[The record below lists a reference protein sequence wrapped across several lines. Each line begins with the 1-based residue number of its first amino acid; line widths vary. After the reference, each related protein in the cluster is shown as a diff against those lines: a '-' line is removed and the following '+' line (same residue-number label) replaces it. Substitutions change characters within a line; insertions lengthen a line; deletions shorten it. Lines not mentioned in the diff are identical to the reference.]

1 MREDDAVVFGPPIR
15 TEAMAVRLVGSRRG
29 TPLIAPEDDAKVEV
43 DADSYARL
51 LALLRAAKTWEG
63 DWLHGGGQD
72 SWWAVRT
79 LRDAIDACRA
89 AGDGAEDAPS

>member
-43 DADSYARL
+43 EADAYARL
-51 LALLRAAKTWEG
+51 LALLRAAKAWEAWVYGG
-63 DWLHGGGQD
+63 DPELWP
-72 SWWAVRT
+72 AVPP
-79 LRDAIDACRA
+79 LRAAIEACRR
-89 AGDGAEDAPS
+89 AGDGAE